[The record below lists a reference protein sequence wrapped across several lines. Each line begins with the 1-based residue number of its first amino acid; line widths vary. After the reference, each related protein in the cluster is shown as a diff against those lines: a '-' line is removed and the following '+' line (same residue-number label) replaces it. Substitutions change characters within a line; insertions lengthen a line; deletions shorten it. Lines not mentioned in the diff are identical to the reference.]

1 MRYKGSFTV
10 EAALIMPVILGVIVL
25 FIYLGMFAHDRC
37 TIRYVCQ
44 MAAVDAVYEKGDQ
57 EAFVKDTVRYE
68 LENRLILDW
77 DVKTQVISDES
88 DIYVSVRAEVAKTVF
103 AKLLTEPAQFDII
116 CLWSKG
122 YRACL
127 KNRDI

>member
-1 MRYKGSFTV
+1 M

-25 FIYLGMFAHDRC
+25 FIYLGMLAHDRC

-44 MAAVDAVYEKGDQ
+44 KAAVDAVYEKGDQ
-57 EAFVKDTVRYE
+57 EAFAEESVRRE
-68 LENRLILDW
+68 LEKRLILDW
-77 DVKTQVISDES
+77 DVQTQANSDER
-88 DIYVSVRAEVAKTVF
+88 DITVSVRAEVAKTVF
-103 AKLLTEPAQFDII
+103 SKLLTEPAQFDII